1 MVANNHRS
9 AGADMEFFHH
19 ILHCA
24 NEFVHLIAISN
35 KQRKSLCCI
44 FHYLVENKNQI
55 ATGKKITYF
64 KIYLQHGQTAKDSS
78 ILIRPSANCVGKA
91 NTIYESNVIAHKRK
105 TAYKSTSSDINE
117 ILPFV

>member
-1 MVANNHRS
+1 
-9 AGADMEFFHH
+9 MEFFHH

-44 FHYLVENKNQI
+44 FHFHYLVENKNQI
-55 ATGKKITYF
+55 EMEKIAYF
-64 KIYLQHGQTAKDSS
+64 KIYLQHGQTAKDSA
-78 ILIRPSANCVGKA
+78 ILIRPSAHCVGKA